1 MSIASGEQAAGSIR
15 APRLVSLD
23 VFRGVT
29 IAFMILVGNRIGD
42 YYYWPLDHA
51 PWNGY
56 TPTDLIFPAFLFI
69 VGITVVF
76 SSESRLSR
84 GDSKASLLLH
94 TLRRAAILFLLGLV
108 INGFPYFNLG
118 TLRIYGVLQRIAICF
133 LFASILYLLDRRAS
147 SKIVLVVAILL
158 GYWFLMR
165 WVPVPGFGVPGRDI
179 PFLDPTRNLAACLDR
194 HVFPGRLYNTV
205 RDPEGILSTLPALG
219 TTLLGMLTGIWLRSK
234 RDASQK
240 AVGMFACGAL
250 GILLGMLW
258 SHWFP
263 INKNLWTSSFVVL
276 TAGWSLVVF
285 SVLYWAVDIRNWK
298 KGWTHIWLVFG
309 TNAITAYVFSHLLS
323 ATLYAIHW
331 KKGGVSVSVYQSL
344 SSMFLMKSL
353 SLNFSSLLYA
363 LCAIGVCYL
372 PIAWLYHKKIFLKI

>member
-1 MSIASGEQAAGSIR
+1 MSIAGDEQAAGLIR

-23 VFRGVT
+23 VFRGIT

-69 VGITVVF
+69 VGITIVF

-84 GDSKASLLLH
+84 GDSRASLILH
-94 TLRRAAILFLLGLV
+94 TFRRAAILFFLGLV
-108 INGFPYFNLG
+108 INGFPYFDLS

-133 LFASILYLLDRRAS
+133 LVASIWYLLDRRAS
-147 SKIVLVVAILL
+147 SKIVLLAAILL

-179 PFLDPTRNLAACLDR
+179 PFLDPSRNLAACLDR
-194 HVFPGRLYNTV
+194 HVFPGRLYDTV

-219 TTLLGMLTGIWLRSK
+219 TTILGMLTGIWLHSK
-234 RDASQK
+234 RSASQK
-240 AVGMFACGAL
+240 AAGMFACGVA
-250 GILLGMLW
+250 GILLGTIW
-258 SHWFP
+258 GHWFP

-285 SVLYWAVDIRNWK
+285 SLLYWAVDIKNWK
-298 KGWTHIWLVFG
+298 RGWTYVWLVFG
-309 TNAITAYVFSHLLS
+309 TNAITAYVFSHLLA
-323 ATLYAIHW
+323 ATLFAIHRNH
-331 KKGGVSVSVYQSL
+331 GGVSVSVYQSL
-344 SSMFLMKSL
+344 SAMFLVKTFTP
-353 SLNFSSLLYA
+353 NFDSLLYA
-363 LCAIGVCYL
+363 LCSIFVCYL